1 MLGLLMGII
10 RMVLDF
16 IFPEPQCGERDTRPG
31 VLRYMHYLYFSMVL
45 AAVSTLTVL
54 LVSLLTEPPSE
65 EMVRVPNPPP
75 PTLLPLLVNGCPMLH
90 PWE

>member
-1 MLGLLMGII
+1 MGVI

-54 LVSLLTEPPSE
+54 FVSLLTEPPSE
-65 EMVRVPNPPP
+65 EMVRPPL
-75 PTLLPLLVNGCPMLH
+75 TLLPLLVNGRLTLH